1 MERVPTAIKS
11 GTSKEPGV
19 LNGIRDSCEVMSVF
33 SRRFRTVWSAA
44 ALLLLSF
51 VLVAG
56 QNLPTDPA
64 AKLLPDKLGDFSAAG
79 TINLQKNP
87 SDDSSEHSVVTSAA
101 GRSYVSKTG
110 ERFSVSLTTMTSDSA
125 AYAELTQTRKQVESA
140 GTSKTENLDLG
151 TAGFSFL
158 NGSSNSFVAF
168 FKGRAFVAVRSE
180 NKSGELQRL
189 TSFAR
194 NLSDNLD
201 KGAGEIPVLVKHLPG
216 WQQAQV
222 LYAVDNET
230 LKKMFSNQPVLDAV
244 SFAGG
249 AEAAAAEYGLQKL
262 VVIEFNTASLATDN
276 DQRIRAKLQELST
289 QGQPVP
295 TAYRRVGNYAVFVFD
310 APSAEAANQLIDQ
323 VKYQQVVQWLGPN
336 PFAYE
341 QATREFTETT
351 LGVLVSVVQT
361 SGLAL
366 LGCFVVGGIFG
377 ALLFRSRRAQQ
388 RAREAYADSDAML
401 RLNLDE
407 LTPENDPARL
417 IGRGN

>member
-1 MERVPTAIKS
+1 
-11 GTSKEPGV
+11 
-19 LNGIRDSCEVMSVF
+19 VF
-33 SRRFRTVWSAA
+33 SRGFRTIWSAA
-44 ALLLLSF
+44 ALSLLLF
-51 VLVAG
+51 VSVAG
-56 QNLPTDPA
+56 QGLPKDPA
-64 AKLLPDKLGDFSAAG
+64 AQLLPEKLGDFSAG
-79 TINLQKNP
+79 TTIKLQTHATL
-87 SDDSSEHSVVTSAA
+87 EGAEQRFAA
-101 GRSYVSKTG
+101 GRTYVSKEG
-110 ERFSVSLTTMTSDSA
+110 QRFPVTLMSMTSDSA
-125 AYAELTQTRKQVESA
+125 AYAELTQLRKQAASA
-140 GTSKTENLDLG
+140 STTTKTESVDLG
-151 TAGFSFL
+151 TLGFSFSDGDL
-158 NGSSNSFVAF
+158 NNFVAF
-168 FKGRAFVAVRSE
+168 FKGRVFVTVRSE
-180 NKSGELQRL
+180 NKAPELERL
-189 TSFAR
+189 TSLAR
-194 NLSDNLD
+194 SLSENVD

-230 LKKMFSNQPVLDAV
+230 LKKTFSNQPVFDVV

-249 AEAAAAEYGLQKL
+249 AEAAAAEYGPQKL

-276 DQRIRAKLQELST
+276 DQRIKAKIQELST
-289 QGQPVP
+289 QGQPMP
-295 TAYRRVGNYAVFVFD
+295 TAYRRVGNYSVFVFD

-323 VKYQQVVQWLGPN
+323 VKYQQVVQWLGQN
-336 PFAYE
+336 PFSYE

-366 LGCFVVGGIFG
+366 VGCLAVGGLFG

-417 IGRGN
+417 LGRGN